1 MAGLLNARVLAS
13 SPLVVQDFFFSSL
26 LFETRC
32 GGLNRNG
39 PNRLLF
45 LNAWPIGSGTFR
57 RHGLVG
63 VDVAFWRCVMW
74 GSFEVSDA

>member
-1 MAGLLNARVLAS
+1 
-13 SPLVVQDFFFSSL
+13 
-26 LFETRC
+26 
-32 GGLNRNG
+32 LNRNG